1 MLQSLQNSCQWVFIF
16 YLQWYVKFFLI
27 LDSNYRSS
35 QVETNRQASLRLS
48 SGQGICRKNYRGEP
62 DRLPQDGELILG
74 QHGGGKLIFASWKM
88 QSFLVGCEARRV
100 LCLDFIEFM

>member
-48 SGQGICRKNYRGEP
+48 SGQGICRKNYRGDP
-62 DRLPQDGELILG
+62 DRLPQDGELIWPAWG
-74 QHGGGKLIFASWKM
+74 VNYFSHHGR
-88 QSFLVGCEARRV
+88 CRV
-100 LCLDFIEFM
+100 F

>member
-16 YLQWYVKFFLI
+16 YLQMYVKKILI

-48 SGQGICRKNYRGEP
+48 SGQGICRENYRGEP

-74 QHGGGKLIFASWKM
+74 QHGG
-88 QSFLVGCEARRV
+88 VN
-100 LCLDFIEFM
+100 